1 MKKSK
6 LLKSVVVALVLVFTF
21 GTGVY
26 ANEAYREWKGSQ
38 DYRET
43 SENLNLLSDSFTSL
57 FNEKEELISENNALD
72 SKIDVLTE
80 EKARLENEKTA
91 LVTEKDK
98 LATELADSNTS
109 LAEKDSLI
117 AEKDELLTKAN
128 AKLDNVNLIYSQA
141 KNHLVQLINDTNNAN
156 GKGNRYDILSVKANE
171 LAKFMGV
178 NERVDSKV
186 GNGQKSDELR
196 QAEKD
201 MADLKE
207 KSDALVEEV
216 NGKK

>member
-1 MKKSK
+1 MKKV
-6 LLKSVVVALVLVFTF
+6 LKSVIIALAFVFTF
-21 GTGVY
+21 ATGVY
-26 ANEAYREWKGSQ
+26 ANEAYQEWKGSQ

-72 SKIDVLTE
+72 SKVDVLTE
-80 EKARLENEKTA
+80 EKERLENEKTA
-91 LVTEKDK
+91 LVTEKEK
-98 LATELADSNTS
+98 IATELTNSNNS
-109 LAEKDSLI
+109 LAEKDSVI
-117 AEKDELLTKAN
+117 AEKDKLLVEAN
-128 AKLDNVNLIYSQA
+128 AKLDKVNLIYGQA
-141 KNHLVQLINDTNNAN
+141 KTHLVQLINDTNSAN

-178 NERVDSKV
+178 NERINSKV
-186 GNGQKSDELR
+186 GNGQKSDELK